1 MRGLAARALGT
12 ARQQGE
18 NGGCCKSV
26 VLDLEGVEALGSA
39 IYTQV
44 VMLERKLAGLRV
56 PLMLRGRA
64 ALLQALFDAA
74 PDPMSQKRLPTEQD
88 VRWDEWM
95 RRMAVGNSSR
105 GAFPPDDILQYAGQ
119 TVAWEPDRSG
129 IRAAGADS
137 SEVWKQ
143 IREEGDD
150 PSWYTYDCV
159 EKL

>member
-1 MRGLAARALGT
+1 
-12 ARQQGE
+12 
-18 NGGCCKSV
+18 
-26 VLDLEGVEALGSA
+26 
-39 IYTQV
+39 
-44 VMLERKLAGLRV
+44 MLERKLAGLRV
-56 PLMLRGRA
+56 PLLLRGRA

-95 RRMAVGNSSR
+95 RRKAVGNLSR
-105 GAFPPDDILQYAGQ
+105 GAFPPDDIFRYAGQ
-119 TVAWEPDRSG
+119 AVAWEPDYSA